1 MENKATIPVNVNI
14 ENIEKLKD
22 LSLKLA
28 SQCEQV
34 SETVEEINNLEL
46 NISI

>member
-1 MENKATIPVNVNI
+1 MEEKETITVDVNI
-14 ENIEKLKD
+14 ENFDKLKD

-34 SETVEEINNLEL
+34 SKTVDEINSLKL
-46 NISI
+46 KITV